1 MRNGAVS
8 ETSFLGLLREF
19 KTEVTVLIKQEID
32 LAKAEMSEKIS
43 HFGKHAMFMAIG
55 GFVAYA
61 GLIVLL
67 IGLGA
72 IVAYAFEALG
82 LSTTM
87 SHFLGWTII
96 GLLVAG
102 TGGAFIMKALKGF
115 KEQSFVPEKTI
126 DTLRQAKG
134 QDENMGPEHEPAV
147 AHPVPEP
154 KLSSDT
160 IKSNIEVTQSVI
172 EETSEEIA
180 HRMSPH
186 YMGEVVKNHVRT
198 HPVQTS
204 LIGVGTG
211 LVGYLWFKRKHPH
224 HNGNNHHDADED

>member
-1 MRNGAVS
+1 MRNAAVS
-8 ETSFLGLLREF
+8 ETSFLGLVREF

-32 LAKAEMSEKIS
+32 LAKAEMSEKLAY
-43 HFGKHAMFMAIG
+43 FGKHSVFVAVG

-67 IGLGA
+67 IGLGT
-72 IVAYAFEALG
+72 IIAYAFEKLG

-87 SHFLGWTII
+87 SHFLGWTIM

-102 TGGAFIMKALKGF
+102 TGAIFIMKGLKGF
-115 KEQSFVPEKTI
+115 KNATMKPEKTM
-126 DTLRQAKG
+126 DTLRHIKG
-134 QDENMGPEHEPAV
+134 QEEEMGLEHEPAA

-160 IKSNIEVTQSVI
+160 IKSNIEVTQSVL
-172 EETSEEIA
+172 EETSEELA
-180 HRMSPH
+180 HRMTPR
-186 YMGEVVKNHVRT
+186 YMGTVVKNHVKT
-198 HPVQTS
+198 HPMQTS

-211 LVGYLWFKRKHPH
+211 LVGYLWFRKKH
-224 HNGNNHHDADED
+224 HHDVVSNNHTEE

>member
-1 MRNGAVS
+1 MKSRRV
-8 ETSFLGLLREF
+8 
-19 KTEVTVLIKQEID
+19 I
-32 LAKAEMSEKIS
+32 
-43 HFGKHAMFMAIG
+43 
-55 GFVAYA
+55 
-61 GLIVLL
+61 LL

-134 QDENMGPEHEPAV
+134 QDETISPEHEPAA

-224 HNGNNHHDADED
+224 HNGNNHHDVDED